1 MWLIRFGFQVQD
13 REIVGAPDWTNEFH
27 NGFDIQ
33 ATTERRVTEQECR
46 AMVRSLLEERFQL
59 RSHRETREAS
69 VYNLVRGSDKLKL
82 REVTPDDP
90 PGGVRING
98 AVMQS
103 VSEAEAP
110 AGWPIHTLI
119 GYISG
124 FTGRRVVDKTGLE
137 GLYAFSLD
145 FAITEGDTRQGVFRA
160 VQEQLGLKLEPSREK
175 VEFLVIDH
183 VERPSP
189 N

>member
-13 REIVGAPDWTNEFH
+13 REIIGAPEWTNEFA

-33 ATTERRVTEQECR
+33 ATPEKRVSEEECR
-46 AMVRSLLEERFQL
+46 AMVRSMLEDRFQL
-59 RSHRETREAS
+59 RTHRETREAS
-69 VYNLVRGSDKLKL
+69 VYALVRGSDKLKL
-82 REVTPDDP
+82 REVTQDDP

-103 VSEAEAP
+103 VSEAQAP
-110 AGWPIHTLI
+110 AGWPIRTLI

-124 FTGRRVVDKTGLE
+124 FTGRRVVDKTGLN
-137 GLYAFSLD
+137 GVYAFSLD
-145 FAITEGDTRQGVFRA
+145 FAINEGDTRQGVFGA
-160 VQEQLGLKLEPSREK
+160 VQEQLGLKLEPAKEK

-183 VERPSP
+183 VEKPSP